1 MAQLAWV
8 DGVLK
13 EGRKCFT
20 RVCNSAMVSGVLRP
34 SSSPTKAMMKDD
46 DGRMNIEKRTHMS
59 ADSII
64 GPMCLC
70 FHGGYVAVGWT

>member
-1 MAQLAWV
+1 MAQLAWMG
-8 DGVLK
+8 GVQK

-46 DGRMNIEKRTHMS
+46 VGRTNIEKRTHLS
-59 ADSII
+59 AHLIS
-64 GPMCLC
+64 GLMCLC
-70 FHGGYVAVGWT
+70 SHSGDVSVVWT